1 MHRCEV
7 DSPARG
13 ILGCFLDT
21 RADPNEMN
29 RFALGDA

>member
-29 RFALGDA
+29 RFALSDA